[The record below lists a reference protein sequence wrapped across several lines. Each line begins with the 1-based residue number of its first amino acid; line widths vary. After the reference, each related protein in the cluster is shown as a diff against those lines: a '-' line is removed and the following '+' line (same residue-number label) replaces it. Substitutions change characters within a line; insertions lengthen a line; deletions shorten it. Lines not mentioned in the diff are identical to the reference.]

1 MKNTMI
7 FSLLLAAG
15 MSMTSC
21 GTMMT
26 GTNGSQASTGGNTGS
41 TTAGDAVSIL
51 ESILGNVL
59 GLNQL
64 TEADLYGTW
73 KYSQPGCAFT
83 SDNALAKA
91 GGAIAA
97 QKVKGQLLEYYNK
110 VGIKSSNTQFTFNQD
125 KTFSAKI
132 DGKSFSG
139 QYTFDPTD
147 GRLTLQSILLTVPC
161 FVERSG
167 NTIGILVE
175 SQRLMQLLQ
184 TVASLSGNQ
193 SLQAIGELSKNFDGV
208 RLGFEMT
215 K

>member
-1 MKNTMI
+1 MKKTLI
-7 FSLLLAAG
+7 LAMAFIAFTLAG
-15 MSMTSC
+15 C
-21 GTMMT
+21 GTMAT
-26 GTNGSQASTGGNTGS
+26 GTDGSQTNTGNNPQAGIN
-41 TTAGDAVSIL
+41 TGDAVSIL

-59 GLNQL
+59 GLNKL

-91 GGAIAA
+91 GGAVAA
-97 QKVKGQLLEYYNK
+97 QRVKNQLQEYYSK
-110 VGIKSSNTQFTFNQD
+110 VGIKSSNTQFTFKED

-139 QYTFDPTD
+139 QYTFDPND
-147 GRLTLQSILLTVPC
+147 GRLTLQSLLLTLPC
-161 FVERSG
+161 YVERSG

-184 TVASLSGNQ
+184 TIGQLSGNQ
-193 SLQAIGELSKNFDGV
+193 SLQAIGELSKNFEGV